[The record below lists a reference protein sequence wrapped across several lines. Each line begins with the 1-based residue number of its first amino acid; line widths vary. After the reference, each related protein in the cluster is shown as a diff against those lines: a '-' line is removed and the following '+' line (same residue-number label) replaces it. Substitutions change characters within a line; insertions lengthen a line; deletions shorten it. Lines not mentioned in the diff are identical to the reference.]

1 MVHGSN
7 LNRAAVTSNVSTSS
21 MPLFRAAFL
30 ESNPG
35 PIKFLLSEMGLVR
48 NELRLPLV
56 PVEPATEKAVIE
68 AAKAVGLTLAASSL
82 AGTRARA

>member
-1 MVHGSN
+1 
-7 LNRAAVTSNVSTSS
+7 

-35 PIKFLLSEMGLVR
+35 PIKFLLAEMGLIA

-56 PVEPATEKAVIE
+56 PIEPHTEQAVLE
-68 AAKAVGLTLAASSL
+68 AARSLGLTLTAA
-82 AGTRARA
+82 GARA

>member
-1 MVHGSN
+1 
-7 LNRAAVTSNVSTSS
+7 

-35 PIKFLLSEMGLVR
+35 PIKYLLSEMGLIA

-56 PVEPATEKAVIE
+56 PIEPATEKAVLE
-68 AAKAVGLTLAASSL
+68 AARAVGIAL
-82 AGTRARA
+82 AGAGARA

>member
-1 MVHGSN
+1 MP
-7 LNRAAVTSNVSTSS
+7 RTAWVTSSSTI
-21 MPLFRAAFL
+21 LTAGRFRAAFL